1 MKLHSYYM
9 RGAPR
14 EREQPLHGG
23 FRPQL
28 FALKGPGPRRTPARP
43 PAGAF
48 LVEDQDIAH
57 GVVALVQVVDLAE
70 AGVRLVLGDA
80 ELVGGFGR
88 APVVGRGVLDAVL
101 DPDGHLQLR
110 GSTSWAVVLSS
121 PATVTCATAGEAP
134 ASKTAASK
142 TAATTPVA
150 MSFFI
155 LFSFDRGRQPAVL
168 IRREECR
175 PAGQMRIMQT
185 SYFSRVRERPKPRGA
200 PARSGP
206 PSSKARLACACPPRC
221 SQPPRR

>member
-1 MKLHSYYM
+1 MPHLESVNNLSLGASDRNSLH
-9 RGAPR
+9 
-14 EREQPLHGG
+14 Q
-23 FRPQL
+23 
-28 FALKGPGPRRTPARP
+28 KGPGPRRTPARP

-101 DPDGHLQLR
+101 DSDGHLQLR
-110 GSTSWAVVLSS
+110 GSTYWAVVLSS
-121 PATVTCATAGEAP
+121 PATISCATAGEAP
-134 ASKTAASK
+134 ASKTAA
-142 TAATTPVA
+142 TTLLA

-175 PAGQMRIMQT
+175 PAGQMRIRQAT
-185 SYFSRVRERPKPRGA
+185 YFFRVRERPKPRGA
-200 PARSGP
+200 LARSGS
-206 PSSKARLACACPPRC
+206 PSSKARLACA
-221 SQPPRR
+221 

>member
-1 MKLHSYYM
+1 MC
-9 RGAPR
+9 
-14 EREQPLHGG
+14 

-28 FALKGPGPRRTPARP
+28 FALKR
-43 PAGAF
+43 AGAPKDPGSPASRR
-48 LVEDQDIAH
+48 VPSRRSRH
-57 GVVALVQVVDLAE
+57 RPRSRPLVQVVDLAE
-70 AGVRLVLGDA
+70 VGVRLVLGDA

-88 APVVGRGVLDAVL
+88 APVVGRGVLVAVL

-110 GSTSWAVVLSS
+110 GSTYWAVLLSS

-134 ASKTAASK
+134 ASKTAA
-142 TAATTPVA
+142 TTLVA

-155 LFSFDRGRQPAVL
+155 LFYFDRGRQPAVL

-175 PAGQMRIMQT
+175 PAEQMRITQT

-200 PARSGP
+200 LARSGP
-206 PSSKARLACACPPRC
+206 PSSKAGLACACPPRR